1 MQHSIS
7 ICCVLGVL
15 AEAGFGDTQ
24 TTWHAGLIHYQ
35 LNLDCQPASYTIS
48 YSSEEPETQTVV
60 NGLLG
65 LPPAALQAA
74 LGFSTADF
82 QLWQSEAPT
91 SKFIQVADADCAARC
106 GLSSNATV
114 ISFSTRN

>member
-1 MQHSIS
+1 MSQAPYLTIS
-7 ICCVLGVL
+7 LGGV
-15 AEAGFGDTQ
+15 
-24 TTWHAGLIHYQ
+24 GLIHYQ

-65 LPPAALQAA
+65 LPMPALQAA
-74 LGFSTADF
+74 LGFSSADF